1 MPHRVHPKGI
11 KMIDLIESDCGVA
24 GVDMQV
30 SFTYE
35 APSGIDAIYG
45 CAGVYEIHSVK
56 LNGVDLILVLNEE
69 TIQAIEDQLEDQR
82 NCNFDY

>member
-1 MPHRVHPKGI
+1 
-11 KMIDLIESDCGVA
+11 MIDLNKTDCVVA

-30 SFTYE
+30 SFTYA
-35 APSGIDAIYG
+35 APTGIDAIYG

>member
-1 MPHRVHPKGI
+1 MN
-11 KMIDLIESDCGVA
+11 DLNKTDCVVA

-35 APSGIDAIYG
+35 AASDIDAIYR
-45 CAGVYEIHSVK
+45 CAGVYEIHSVE

>member
-1 MPHRVHPKGI
+1 
-11 KMIDLIESDCGVA
+11 MIDLNITNCVVA

-35 APSGIDAIYG
+35 APNGIDSIYG
-45 CAGVYEIHSVK
+45 CAGLYEIHSVE
-56 LNGVDLILVLNEE
+56 LNGIDLILVLNEE

-82 NCNFDY
+82 NWNFDY

>member
-1 MPHRVHPKGI
+1 MN
-11 KMIDLIESDCGVA
+11 DLIETDCVVA

-35 APSGIDAIYG
+35 APTGIDAIYG
-45 CAGVYEIHSVK
+45 YVGLYEIHSVE
-56 LNGVDLILVLNEE
+56 LNGVELILVLNEE
-69 TIQAIEDQLEDQR
+69 TIQAIGDQLEDQLEDQR

>member
-1 MPHRVHPKGI
+1 
-11 KMIDLIESDCGVA
+11 MIDLNKTDCVVA

-35 APSGIDAIYG
+35 PASGIDALYG
-45 CAGVYEIHSVK
+45 YAGVYEIHTVE
-56 LNGVDLILVLNEE
+56 LNGIDLILVLNEE